1 MTKLVFNTNSTIGIN
16 TITTILA
23 SLDLKDTV
31 GYYRWNGS
39 QWEKVSFSLDGV
51 GTALDMANYNGIYP
65 IPIEITLA
73 DFIGEYE
80 LGKRDIAGG
89 CLDLP
94 QQKDMDDVC

>member
-1 MTKLVFNTNSTIGIN
+1 MPWTKMRPTDSNLQF
-16 TITTILA
+16 
-23 SLDLKDTV
+23 
-31 GYYRWNGS
+31 
-39 QWEKVSFSLDGV
+39 VSFSLDGV
-51 GTALDMANYNGIYP
+51 GTALDMANYNGVYP
-65 IPIEITLA
+65 IPIEVNFV